1 MTKEHLHDLLQEL
14 HKELE
19 STDAVDSENRALLD
33 GLVADIRDVLSR
45 SDTGESG
52 TEESLSER
60 LLESARDFEDSHPRL
75 VSAIGRV
82 ADALSKSGV

>member
-1 MTKEHLHDLLQEL
+1 MTKQHLHDLLQEL

-19 STDAVDSENRALLD
+19 STDAVDSENRALLA
-33 GLVADIRDVLSR
+33 GLVADIREVLGR
-45 SDTGESG
+45 SDTGEPG

>member
-1 MTKEHLHDLLQEL
+1 MTKEHLNDLLQEL

-19 STDAVDSENRALLD
+19 STDTVDSKNRALLA
-33 GLVADIRDVLSR
+33 GLVADIRDVLGR
-45 SDTGESG
+45 SDTGEPG

>member
-19 STDAVDSENRALLD
+19 STDAVDSENRALLA
-33 GLVADIRDVLSR
+33 GLVADIRDVLDR

>member
-19 STDAVDSENRALLD
+19 STDAVDSENRALLA
-33 GLVADIRDVLSR
+33 GLVADIRDVLDR
-45 SDTGESG
+45 SDTGELG

-60 LLESARDFEDSHPRL
+60 LLESARHFEDSHPRL

>member
-1 MTKEHLHDLLQEL
+1 MTKEHLNDLLQEL

-19 STDAVDSENRALLD
+19 STDAVDSENRALLA
-33 GLVADIRDVLSR
+33 GLVADIRDVLGR
-45 SDTGESG
+45 PDTGASG

>member
-1 MTKEHLHDLLQEL
+1 MTKEHLNDLLQEL

-19 STDAVDSENRALLD
+19 STDSVDSENRALLA
-33 GLVADIRDVLSR
+33 GLVADIRDVLGR
-45 SDTGESG
+45 SDTGEPG

>member
-1 MTKEHLHDLLQEL
+1 MTKQHLHELLQEL
-14 HKELE
+14 HNELDG
-19 STDAVDSENRALLD
+19 TDAVDSENRALLA
-33 GLVADIRDVLSR
+33 GLVADIRDVLDR
-45 SDTGESG
+45 SDTGEPG

>member
-1 MTKEHLHDLLQEL
+1 MTKEHLNDLLQEL

-19 STDAVDSENRALLD
+19 STDAVDSENRALLA
-33 GLVADIRDVLSR
+33 GLVADIGEVLGR
-45 SDTGESG
+45 SDPGEPG

-60 LLESARDFEDSHPRL
+60 LLESAREFEDSHPRL